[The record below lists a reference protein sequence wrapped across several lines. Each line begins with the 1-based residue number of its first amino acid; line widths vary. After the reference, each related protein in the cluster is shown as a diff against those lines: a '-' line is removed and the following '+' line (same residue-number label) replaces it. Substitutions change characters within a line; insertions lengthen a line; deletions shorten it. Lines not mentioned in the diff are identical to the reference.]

1 MDVIREFD
9 PWKDPLCTCPK
20 KLTFNPYTGCP
31 HACLYCYI
39 TSFIPR
45 AFECR
50 PKKNL
55 PKRIERDLLKV
66 DRNLV
71 ISMSNSSDPYPP
83 VEKKMRLTR
92 SCLELFAKRGTLIQ
106 VITKSDIVAR
116 DADLL
121 SKMKSVVS
129 FTITTLDKSLSSKL
143 EPLAPEPERRLK
155 AMKELSKAG
164 VPVILRLDPV
174 VPFLNDSQVEE
185 IIEAASSSGAV
196 HVTSSTFKPRNDSWK
211 RMRSVFPEICSRL
224 YTLYFKLGMHH
235 HNSWYLPKELRIELM
250 MRVRKACE
258 ENELTFST
266 CREGLEGLNTSKTC
280 DGSHLIWR

>member
-9 PWKDPLCTCPK
+9 PWGDPLCTCPK
-20 KLTFNPYTGCP
+20 KLTLNPYTGCP

-55 PKRIERDLLKV
+55 LARVERDLMKV
-66 DRNLV
+66 DENLV

-83 VEKKMRLTR
+83 IEEKIGLTR
-92 SCLELFAKRGTLIQ
+92 SCLKLFAERGSLIQ
-106 VITKSDIVAR
+106 VITKSDIVVR

-129 FTITTLDKSLSSKL
+129 FTITTLDKNLSSKL
-143 EPLAPEPERRLK
+143 EPCAPEPERRLR

-164 VPVILRLDPV
+164 VPVTLRLDPV
-174 VPFLNDSQVEE
+174 IPFLNDSHIEE
-185 IIEAASSSGAV
+185 IVKAASSSGAV
-196 HVTSSTFKPRNDSWK
+196 HVTSSTFKPRNDSWR
-211 RMRSVFPEICSRL
+211 RMRSAFPEICSRI
-224 YTLYFKLGMHH
+224 YDLYFKMGMRH
-235 HNSWYLPKELRIELM
+235 HNSWYLPKEFRRELM
-250 MRVRKACE
+250 EKVKRACE
-258 ENELTFST
+258 ENGLTFST

-280 DGSHLIWR
+280 DGSHLIER